1 MVKGQICNDSQM
13 HDKAELASKA
23 DSRER
28 AYGAERAR
36 WPTMRD
42 FKGMEERTRE
52 GGS

>member
-1 MVKGQICNDSQM
+1 M
-13 HDKAELASKA
+13 HDEAELDSKA

-28 AYGAERAR
+28 AYGTERAR

-42 FKGMEERTRE
+42 FKIIEERTRE